1 MPTSTAVMAL
11 SSLFRSSRRCSMSG
25 IRPPGLAC
33 RCDAATRAP
42 STRAPITVSPS
53 FAMADYPTGSAVL
66 LCLRCARHPGTVDGH
81 RLARR
86 LLLKVTDLLL
96 QLVDLLLRRRQGR
109 VGPRCLRRLVI
120 VITVQVLHLGLED
133 SHGPAERPGRVRH
146 LPAAE
151 KYDQH
156 RRDDEHLPWA
166 VKQVTEHVQSLPVQV
181 ARLPR
186 PVRRQARGCPASG
199 TR

>member
-1 MPTSTAVMAL
+1 MAL

-33 RCDAATRAP
+33 RCDAATQAP

-53 FAMADYPTGSAVL
+53 FAMVGYPTGSAVL
-66 LCLRCARHPGTVDGH
+66 LCLGYVRHPMAVDGH
-81 RLARR
+81 RLGRR

-96 QLVDLLLRRRQGR
+96 QLVDLLLLRRQDR
-109 VGPRCLRRLVI
+109 SRPRCLRRLVI

-133 SHGPAERPGRVRH
+133 SHGPTERPGGVRQ

-156 RRDDEHLPWA
+156 RRHDEQLPRA
-166 VKQVTEHVQSLPVQV
+166 VKKVT
-181 ARLPR
+181 
-186 PVRRQARGCPASG
+186 
-199 TR
+199 

>member
-1 MPTSTAVMAL
+1 MAL
-11 SSLFRSSRRCSMSG
+11 SSLFRSSRRGSMSG
-25 IRPPGLAC
+25 VRPRGLAG

-53 FAMADYPTGSAVL
+53 FAMASYPTGSAVL
-66 LCLRCARHPGTVDGH
+66 LCLGCVRHPMAVDGH

-86 LLLKVTDLLL
+86 LLLEGTDLLL
-96 QLVDLLLRRRQGR
+96 RAVGLLLRVLDLLLRRRQDRGR
-109 VGPRCLRRLVI
+109 PRCLRRLVI

-156 RRDDEHLPWA
+156 RRDDEQLPWA
-166 VKQVTEHVQSLPVQV
+166 VK
-181 ARLPR
+181 
-186 PVRRQARGCPASG
+186 
-199 TR
+199 

>member
-1 MPTSTAVMAL
+1 MAL

-33 RCDAATRAP
+33 RCDAATQAP

-53 FAMADYPTGSAVL
+53 FAMVGYPTGSAVL
-66 LCLRCARHPGTVDGH
+66 LCLGYVRHPMAVDGY
-81 RLARR
+81 RLGRR
-86 LLLKVTDLLL
+86 LLLKVTDLL
-96 QLVDLLLRRRQGR
+96 RRQDR
-109 VGPRCLRRLVI
+109 SRPRCLRRLVI

-133 SHGPAERPGRVRH
+133 SHGPTERPGGVRQ

-156 RRDDEHLPWA
+156 RRHDEQLPRA
-166 VKQVTEHVQSLPVQV
+166 VKKVT
-181 ARLPR
+181 
-186 PVRRQARGCPASG
+186 
-199 TR
+199 